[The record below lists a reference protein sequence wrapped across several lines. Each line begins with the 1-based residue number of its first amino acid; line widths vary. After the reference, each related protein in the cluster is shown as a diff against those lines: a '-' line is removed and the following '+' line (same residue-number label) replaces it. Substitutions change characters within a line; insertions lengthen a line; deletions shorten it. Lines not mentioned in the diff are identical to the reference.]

1 MRTVRLRACVRS
13 LEILPQI
20 ILKHKNISIMYQKDP
35 LLFTQPYAS
44 QPDPMAQLEEEKRKL
59 EEKMSQ
65 LRQNGPQQ
73 QMRPQAP
80 VWDEIDTI
88 VSGLSDQEL
97 QFLNSNQEF
106 QESSANVQ
114 AILQREYLRIMRPVV
129 ESTKDGKQALENH
142 LTLIKRLRNYAR
154 DEVNKKYSLFDEY
167 MEKYSDMSF
176 AEFMEMKKGKKR
188 GGPAK

>member
-1 MRTVRLRACVRS
+1 
-13 LEILPQI
+13 
-20 ILKHKNISIMYQKDP
+20 MYKDP
-35 LLFTQPYAS
+35 LLFTQPYSS

-59 EEKMSQ
+59 EDKMAQ
-65 LRQNGPQQ
+65 LRQTGPQQ
-73 QMRPQAP
+73 QVRPQAP
-80 VWDEIDTI
+80 VWDEIDAI
-88 VSGLSDQEL
+88 VSGLSDQEM

-154 DEVNKKYSLFDEY
+154 EEVNKKYSLFDEY
-167 MEKYSDMSF
+167 MEKYSGMSF

>member
-1 MRTVRLRACVRS
+1 
-13 LEILPQI
+13 
-20 ILKHKNISIMYQKDP
+20 MYQKDP
-35 LLFTQPYAS
+35 LLFTQPYSS

-65 LRQNGPQQ
+65 LRQTGPQQ

-97 QFLNSNQEF
+97 QFINSNQEF

>member
-1 MRTVRLRACVRS
+1 
-13 LEILPQI
+13 
-20 ILKHKNISIMYQKDP
+20 MYQKDP
-35 LLFTQPYAS
+35 LLFTQPYSS

-65 LRQNGPQQ
+65 LRQSGPQQ

>member
-1 MRTVRLRACVRS
+1 
-13 LEILPQI
+13 
-20 ILKHKNISIMYQKDP
+20 MYKDP
-35 LLFTQPYAS
+35 LLFTQPYSS

>member
-1 MRTVRLRACVRS
+1 
-13 LEILPQI
+13 
-20 ILKHKNISIMYQKDP
+20 MYKDP
-35 LLFTQPYAS
+35 LLFTQPYS
-44 QPDPMAQLEEEKRKL
+44 PQPDPMAQLEEEKRKL
-59 EEKMSQ
+59 EDKMAM
-65 LRQNGPQQ
+65 LRQTGPQQ
-73 QMRPQAP
+73 QVRPQAP
-80 VWDEIDTI
+80 VWDEIDAI

-129 ESTKDGKQALENH
+129 EATKDGKQALENH

-167 MEKYSDMSF
+167 MGKYSDMSF

>member
-1 MRTVRLRACVRS
+1 
-13 LEILPQI
+13 
-20 ILKHKNISIMYQKDP
+20 MYKDP
-35 LLFTQPYAS
+35 LLFTQPYTS

-65 LRQNGPQQ
+65 LRQTGPQQ

-114 AILQREYLRIMRPVV
+114 TILQREYLRIMRPVV

>member
-1 MRTVRLRACVRS
+1 
-13 LEILPQI
+13 
-20 ILKHKNISIMYQKDP
+20 MYQKDP

>member
-1 MRTVRLRACVRS
+1 
-13 LEILPQI
+13 
-20 ILKHKNISIMYQKDP
+20 MYQKDP
-35 LLFTQPYAS
+35 LLFTQPYTS

-65 LRQNGPQQ
+65 LRQTGPQQ

-188 GGPAK
+188 GGLAK

>member
-1 MRTVRLRACVRS
+1 
-13 LEILPQI
+13 
-20 ILKHKNISIMYQKDP
+20 MYKDP

-65 LRQNGPQQ
+65 LRQTGPQQ

-106 QESSANVQ
+106 QESSASANTSVSC
-114 AILQREYLRIMRPVV
+114 ALWWNLPKT
-129 ESTKDGKQALENH
+129 ES
-142 LTLIKRLRNYAR
+142 RLL
-154 DEVNKKYSLFDEY
+154 KII
-167 MEKYSDMSF
+167 
-176 AEFMEMKKGKKR
+176 
-188 GGPAK
+188 

>member
-1 MRTVRLRACVRS
+1 
-13 LEILPQI
+13 
-20 ILKHKNISIMYQKDP
+20 MYQKDP
-35 LLFTQPYAS
+35 LLYTPPYSS

>member
-1 MRTVRLRACVRS
+1 
-13 LEILPQI
+13 
-20 ILKHKNISIMYQKDP
+20 MYKDP
-35 LLFTQPYAS
+35 LLFTQPYTS

-59 EEKMSQ
+59 EEKMAQ
-65 LRQNGPQQ
+65 LRQTGPQQ

>member
-1 MRTVRLRACVRS
+1 
-13 LEILPQI
+13 
-20 ILKHKNISIMYQKDP
+20 MYQKDP

-65 LRQNGPQQ
+65 LRQTGPQQ

>member
-1 MRTVRLRACVRS
+1 M
-13 LEILPQI
+13 
-20 ILKHKNISIMYQKDP
+20 HKDP
-35 LLFTQPYAS
+35 LLFTQPYS
-44 QPDPMAQLEEEKRKL
+44 PQPDPMTQLEEEKRKL
-59 EEKMSQ
+59 EDKMAM
-65 LRQNGPQQ
+65 LRQTGPQQ
-73 QMRPQAP
+73 QVRPQAP
-80 VWDEIDTI
+80 VWDEIDAI
-88 VSGLSDQEL
+88 VSGLSDQEM

-106 QESSANVQ
+106 LESSANVQ
-114 AILQREYLRIMRPVV
+114 NILQREYLRIMRPVV
-129 ESTKDGKQALENH
+129 EATKDGKQALENH

>member
-1 MRTVRLRACVRS
+1 
-13 LEILPQI
+13 
-20 ILKHKNISIMYQKDP
+20 MYKDP
-35 LLFTQPYAS
+35 LLFTQPYS
-44 QPDPMAQLEEEKRKL
+44 PQPDPMAQLEEEKRKL
-59 EEKMSQ
+59 EDKMAM
-65 LRQNGPQQ
+65 LRQTGPQQ
-73 QMRPQAP
+73 QVRPQAP
-80 VWDEIDTI
+80 VWDEIDAI
-88 VSGLSDQEL
+88 VSGLSDQEM

-106 QESSANVQ
+106 LESSQTVQ
-114 AILQREYLRIMRPVV
+114 NILQREYLRIMRPVV
-129 ESTKDGKQALENH
+129 EATKDGKQSLENH

>member
-1 MRTVRLRACVRS
+1 
-13 LEILPQI
+13 
-20 ILKHKNISIMYQKDP
+20 MYKDP
-35 LLFTQPYAS
+35 LLFTQPYS
-44 QPDPMAQLEEEKRKL
+44 PQPDPMTQLEEEKRKL
-59 EEKMSQ
+59 EDKMSM
-65 LRQNGPQQ
+65 LRQTGPQQ
-73 QMRPQAP
+73 QVRPQAP
-80 VWDEIDTI
+80 VWDEIDAI
-88 VSGLSDQEL
+88 VSGLSDQEM

-106 QESSANVQ
+106 LESSANVQ

>member
-1 MRTVRLRACVRS
+1 
-13 LEILPQI
+13 
-20 ILKHKNISIMYQKDP
+20 MYQKDP
-35 LLFTQPYAS
+35 LLFTQPYS
-44 QPDPMAQLEEEKRKL
+44 PQPDPMAQLEEEKRKL
-59 EEKMSQ
+59 EDKMAM
-65 LRQNGPQQ
+65 LRQTGPQQ
-73 QMRPQAP
+73 QVRPQAP
-80 VWDEIDTI
+80 VWDEIDAI
-88 VSGLSDQEL
+88 VSGLSDQEM

-106 QESSANVQ
+106 LESSANVQ

-154 DEVNKKYSLFDEY
+154 EEVNKKYSLFDEY

>member
-1 MRTVRLRACVRS
+1 
-13 LEILPQI
+13 
-20 ILKHKNISIMYQKDP
+20 MYQKDP
-35 LLFTQPYAS
+35 LLFTQPYTS

>member
-1 MRTVRLRACVRS
+1 
-13 LEILPQI
+13 
-20 ILKHKNISIMYQKDP
+20 MYKDP
-35 LLFTQPYAS
+35 LLFTQPYS
-44 QPDPMAQLEEEKRKL
+44 PQPDPMAQLEEEKRKL
-59 EEKMSQ
+59 EDKMAM
-65 LRQNGPQQ
+65 LRQTGTQQ
-73 QMRPQAP
+73 QVRPQAP
-80 VWDEIDTI
+80 VWDEIDAI
-88 VSGLSDQEL
+88 VSGLSDQEM

-106 QESSANVQ
+106 LESSANVQ
-114 AILQREYLRIMRPVV
+114 NILQREYLRIMRPVV
-129 ESTKDGKQALENH
+129 EATKDGKQALENH

>member
-1 MRTVRLRACVRS
+1 
-13 LEILPQI
+13 
-20 ILKHKNISIMYQKDP
+20 MYKDP

-65 LRQNGPQQ
+65 LRQTGPQQ

>member
-1 MRTVRLRACVRS
+1 
-13 LEILPQI
+13 
-20 ILKHKNISIMYQKDP
+20 MYQKDP
-35 LLFTQPYAS
+35 LLFTQPYTS

-176 AEFMEMKKGKKR
+176 AEFMEMKKSKKR

>member
-1 MRTVRLRACVRS
+1 
-13 LEILPQI
+13 
-20 ILKHKNISIMYQKDP
+20 MYKDP
-35 LLFTQPYAS
+35 LLFTQPYS
-44 QPDPMAQLEEEKRKL
+44 PQPDPMTQLEEEKRKL
-59 EEKMSQ
+59 EDKMAM
-65 LRQNGPQQ
+65 LRQTGPQQ
-73 QMRPQAP
+73 QVRPQAP
-80 VWDEIDTI
+80 VWDEIDAI
-88 VSGLSDQEL
+88 VSGLSDQEM

-106 QESSANVQ
+106 LESSANVQ
-114 AILQREYLRIMRPVV
+114 NILQREYLRIMRPVV
-129 ESTKDGKQALENH
+129 EATKDGKQALENH

>member
-1 MRTVRLRACVRS
+1 
-13 LEILPQI
+13 
-20 ILKHKNISIMYQKDP
+20 MYKDP
-35 LLFTQPYAS
+35 LLFTQPYTS

-65 LRQNGPQQ
+65 LRQTGPQQ

-167 MEKYSDMSF
+167 MGKYSDMSF

>member
-1 MRTVRLRACVRS
+1 
-13 LEILPQI
+13 
-20 ILKHKNISIMYQKDP
+20 MYKDP
-35 LLFTQPYAS
+35 LLFTQPYS
-44 QPDPMAQLEEEKRKL
+44 PQPDPMTQLEEEKRKL
-59 EEKMSQ
+59 EDKMDMI
-65 LRQNGPQQ
+65 RQTGPQQ
-73 QMRPQAP
+73 QVRPQAP
-80 VWDEIDTI
+80 VWDEIDAI
-88 VSGLSDQEL
+88 VSGLSDQEM

-106 QESSANVQ
+106 LESSANVQ
-114 AILQREYLRIMRPVV
+114 NILQREYLRIMRPVV
-129 ESTKDGKQALENH
+129 EATKDGKQALENH

>member
-1 MRTVRLRACVRS
+1 
-13 LEILPQI
+13 
-20 ILKHKNISIMYQKDP
+20 MYKDP
-35 LLFTQPYAS
+35 LLFTQPYTS

>member
-1 MRTVRLRACVRS
+1 
-13 LEILPQI
+13 
-20 ILKHKNISIMYQKDP
+20 MYKDP
-35 LLFTQPYAS
+35 LLFTQSYSP

-59 EEKMSQ
+59 EDKMAM
-65 LRQNGPQQ
+65 LRQTGPQQ
-73 QMRPQAP
+73 QVRPQAP
-80 VWDEIDTI
+80 VWDEIDAI
-88 VSGLSDQEL
+88 VSGLSDQEM

-106 QESSANVQ
+106 LESSANVQ
-114 AILQREYLRIMRPVV
+114 NILQREYLRIMRPVV
-129 ESTKDGKQALENH
+129 EATKDGKQALENH

>member
-1 MRTVRLRACVRS
+1 
-13 LEILPQI
+13 
-20 ILKHKNISIMYQKDP
+20 MYQKDP
-35 LLFTQPYAS
+35 LLFTQPYTS

-65 LRQNGPQQ
+65 LRQTGPQQ

-176 AEFMEMKKGKKR
+176 AEFMEMKKDKKR
-188 GGPAK
+188 GGLAK

>member
-1 MRTVRLRACVRS
+1 
-13 LEILPQI
+13 
-20 ILKHKNISIMYQKDP
+20 MYKDP
-35 LLFTQPYAS
+35 LLYTPPYSS
-44 QPDPMAQLEEEKRKL
+44 QPDPMAQLEEEKRRL
-59 EEKMSQ
+59 EEKMHQ
-65 LRQNGPQQ
+65 LRQSGPQPQ
-73 QMRPQAP
+73 VQPQAP

-129 ESTKDGKQALENH
+129 EATKDGKQALENH

>member
-1 MRTVRLRACVRS
+1 
-13 LEILPQI
+13 
-20 ILKHKNISIMYQKDP
+20 MYQKDP

-65 LRQNGPQQ
+65 LRQNGSQQ

>member
-1 MRTVRLRACVRS
+1 
-13 LEILPQI
+13 
-20 ILKHKNISIMYQKDP
+20 MYQKDP
-35 LLFTQPYAS
+35 LLFTQPYTS

-65 LRQNGPQQ
+65 LRQSGPQQ

>member
-1 MRTVRLRACVRS
+1 
-13 LEILPQI
+13 
-20 ILKHKNISIMYQKDP
+20 MYQKDP
-35 LLFTQPYAS
+35 LLFTQPYTS

-59 EEKMSQ
+59 EEKMTQ

-129 ESTKDGKQALENH
+129 EATKDGKQALENH